1 MRLTYEELKN
11 HSGAVLTIKDVAS
24 VLGVDTKTVSRA
36 INEKRIQTFP
46 LGGRKK
52 LILKQPFLD
61 LLESG
66 AGVVESLA

>member
-1 MRLTYEELKN
+1 
-11 HSGAVLTIKDVAS
+11 

-66 AGVVESLA
+66 SGVVESLA